1 MFHTDFCGYLAF
13 YRWFLKKV
21 QFWFYR
27 FYHYNFF
34 SLCWPKN
41 PKKLFLLFHNIIIS
55 PMFLSSPKVLCREQ
69 FVPEFG
75 SLDSLQ
81 FLLTLLMGMKFW
93 QLMESQRYVK
103 VKTEENPGSNLQIC
117 REIVPLGISSS
128 SIVQV
133 MEAACDPPHAVVEK
147 KANVMNHFLLCR
159 QGCFLW
165 KTRTGEQIYLA
176 LSICDDNH

>member
-1 MFHTDFCGYLAF
+1 
-13 YRWFLKKV
+13 
-21 QFWFYR
+21 
-27 FYHYNFF
+27 
-34 SLCWPKN
+34 
-41 PKKLFLLFHNIIIS
+41 
-55 PMFLSSPKVLCREQ
+55 MFLSSPKVLWREQ

-81 FLLTLLMGMKFW
+81 FLRILLMGMKFW

-103 VKTEENPGSNLQIC
+103 VKTEENTDSNLQIC

-133 MEAACDPPHAVVEK
+133 MEAACDPPHAVVEEK
-147 KANVMNHFLLCR
+147 VNGMNHFLLCI
-159 QGCFLW
+159 QGCFLC
-165 KTRTGEQIYLA
+165 KTRIGEQLSYLA